1 MANMGAMAP
10 SPERALVSWA
20 LKTTAGTLA
29 ASTPA
34 APSATCQA
42 VVGGPSRPR

>member
-29 ASTPA
+29 ASTPT
-34 APSATCQA
+34 APSGRSRRRGAAAT
-42 VVGGPSRPR
+42 R